1 MALHGSLLVEA
12 GNIALRTGPVS
23 TVLGVQDAAQRHRNR
38 PLHGAGPRRRALRD
52 APCPFGS
59 ARTVGRDFLDALVS
73 LGFPKREADSYG
85 NTPETELF
93 LDRKKPSYIGGI
105 LEIAI
110 LV

>member
-1 MALHGSLLVEA
+1 
-12 GNIALRTGPVS
+12 
-23 TVLGVQDAAQRHRNR
+23 
-38 PLHGAGPRRRALRD
+38 
-52 APCPFGS
+52 
-59 ARTVGRDFLDALVS
+59 VS